1 MSTIVVGHDGSETSG
16 AAVREA
22 ARLAEALGDAL
33 HIVVAYN
40 PSAATRIAKGEPGWS
55 VGGMDDAQQI
65 VEDVSNIYESRLA
78 VTHTISTE
86 DPADALVDTAT
97 ELDASMIVV
106 GNRRTQGIS
115 RVLGSVASSVM
126 RKAPCSVHVAHTS

>member
-1 MSTIVVGHDGSETSG
+1 MSTIVVGHDGSETSA
-16 AAVREA
+16 AAVQEA
-22 ARLAEALGDAL
+22 ARLAEALGNAL

-40 PSAATRIAKGEPGWS
+40 PSGATRIAKGEPGWS

-65 VEDVSNIYESRLA
+65 VEDVAGVYQNRVT
-78 VTHTISTE
+78 VTHTISTD
-86 DPADALVDTAT
+86 DPADALVEAASQ
-97 ELDASMIVV
+97 LDASMIVV
-106 GNRRTQGIS
+106 GNRRTQGLS